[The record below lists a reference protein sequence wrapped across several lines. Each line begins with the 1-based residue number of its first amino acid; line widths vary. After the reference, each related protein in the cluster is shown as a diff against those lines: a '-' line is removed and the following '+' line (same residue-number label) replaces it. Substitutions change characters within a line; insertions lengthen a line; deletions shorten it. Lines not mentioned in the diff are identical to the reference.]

1 MSHPSFGL
9 YELYNVCMLIEWCL
23 CMWERWVFYPC
34 ESGMT
39 PFWGPCRC
47 QRGIVLAWPNNSKQ
61 CTKWRYRVIK
71 FLFCLWKIY
80 FFIEQ
85 RHLGGFIEI
94 ATICSK
100 LRQSK
105 SIQNCVATC
114 HFFIHKIFYIVSCFT
129 YPKIAFDINLV
140 AIMLIT

>member
-1 MSHPSFGL
+1 MCVFMSLSSAHGVQTMNTTRPIKVAIIYLTCELAKMSHPSFGL

-47 QRGIVLAWPNNSKQ
+47 QRGIVLARPNNSKQ
-61 CTKWRYRVIK
+61 CTQWWYRVIN

-80 FFIEQ
+80 FFYWTETFG
-85 RHLGGFIEI
+85 RVYRNCYHL
-94 ATICSK
+94 
-100 LRQSK
+100 
-105 SIQNCVATC
+105 
-114 HFFIHKIFYIVSCFT
+114 
-129 YPKIAFDINLV
+129 
-140 AIMLIT
+140 